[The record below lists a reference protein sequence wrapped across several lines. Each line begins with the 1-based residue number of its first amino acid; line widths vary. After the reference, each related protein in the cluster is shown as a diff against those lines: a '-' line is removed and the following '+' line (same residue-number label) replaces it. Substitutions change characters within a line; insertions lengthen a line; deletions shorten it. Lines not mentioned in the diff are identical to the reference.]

1 MIIKNLLRKIPQ
13 LAKKRKILVAVV
25 MIFIVSLLSANL
37 PASPMHHMDASD
49 CAMQTSCSNCFIS
62 ASIDSPVLNFYSSFC
77 GELLET
83 ANHFKPRKLVPATPP
98 PKN

>member
-1 MIIKNLLRKIPQ
+1 MKTSTRWFPVLTFA
-13 LAKKRKILVAVV
+13 LALAVA

-37 PASPMHHMDASD
+37 SASPMHHMEASD
-49 CAMQTSCSNCFIS
+49 CTMQASCSNCFIS
-62 ASIDSPVLNFYSSFC
+62 ASIDSPVLNITPSFC

-83 ANHFKPRKLVPATPP
+83 ANYFKPYKLVPATPP